1 MSVYSLPELPYDYS
15 ALAPVISPEIIELH
29 HDKHH
34 AAYVKGANDTLEQ
47 LAEARDKETWG
58 SINGLEK
65 NLAFHL
71 SGHILHS
78 IYWHNMTG
86 DGGGEPLDKDGV
98 GELAD
103 AIAESFG
110 SFAGFKAQLT
120 KGRRDHPGLG
130 LGCAGLRAAER
141 PADRRADLRPPGQRR
156 PGLHPDPGLRRLG
169 ARLLPAVQEPEGRL
183 HRGHVGRRQLAGRR
197 QALRGRQ
204 VPHQHAAAGA
214 LSAGPRS
221 SRLVIVFSTFA
232 GRAE

>member
-1 MSVYSLPELPYDYS
+1 MLVACSCKSIAIKGRKQLEGS
-15 ALAPVISPEIIELH
+15 AWPPTIFRNFRTTTRRSNRHQPEIIELH

-47 LAEARDKETWG
+47 LAEARDKDQWG

-103 AIAESFG
+103 AIAENFG
-110 SFAGFKAQLT
+110 SFAKFKAQLT
-120 KGRRDHPGLG
+120 KP
-130 LGCAGLRAAER
+130 
-141 PADRRADLRPPGQRR
+141 RPPPRA
-156 PGLHPDPGLRRLG
+156 P
-169 ARLLPAVQEPEGRL
+169 
-183 HRGHVGRRQLAGRR
+183 
-197 QALRGRQ
+197 
-204 VPHQHAAAGA
+204 AGA
-214 LSAGPRS
+214 SWPTSRS
-221 SRLVIVFSTFA
+221 PA
-232 GRAE
+232 A

>member
-1 MSVYSLPELPYDYS
+1 MQLKVVSSWRARHGHLQSSGTSVRLRG
-15 ALAPVISPEIIELH
+15 ARTRHQPEIIELH

-47 LAEARDKETWG
+47 LAEARDKDQWG

-103 AIAESFG
+103 AIAEN
-110 SFAGFKAQLT
+110 FA
-120 KGRRDHPGLG
+120 RSP
-130 LGCAGLRAAER
+130 
-141 PADRRADLRPPGQRR
+141 
-156 PGLHPDPGLRRLG
+156 
-169 ARLLPAVQEPEGRL
+169 
-183 HRGHVGRRQLAGRR
+183 
-197 QALRGRQ
+197 
-204 VPHQHAAAGA
+204 
-214 LSAGPRS
+214 S
-221 SRLVIVFSTFA
+221 SRPS
-232 GRAE
+232 